1 MFISWNV
8 GRMCSHKWLG
18 DGMIWNILEEPIS
31 TLFVCTSPKLCFSP
45 HILDLQFHNYL
56 KPTWWPPMTAH
67 CVAWPATLVVDF
79 AIIWMLN
86 IHNSLSWCSMKLIN
100 TAVSFTAVLMVCL
113 NIICLLKM
121 SNVDSSLAWPC
132 DKNGNFLK
140 KPESD
145 LQPLPAEPINDSSG
159 NPWAPFN
166 DRLEFD
172 WAYYHYVCLQS
183 SALDILE
190 GLDLWRAT
198 IVKHSSEH
206 PAADDILW
214 HNADKLY
221 KTIDSIQTGDA
232 LWKSHKLLYS
242 GLKPQTPP
250 RWMEETYELNM
261 QDVLVVIEQQLDTP
275 DFESQMQYIPY
286 QEFNN
291 KGHRVYSNLMSGDW
305 ASNQAVSP
313 LVLSSMLSVGSSQLL
328 GQDFAGSV
336 YPWSHVCTCYCWKWQ
351 DGCLCC
357 YWSSR
362 IPPHLH
368 FTWNHIQHC
377 LLWTWEWGPPCRIS
391 ANSKRFVPSRS
402 PCFVF
407 LWSSKST
414 LASKHQQKHPEFQRF
429 CHQPYHWCLKIIFE
443 PLKPYMEKYKV
454 VKCPDGHFHH
464 AIFGPGPY
472 IADYPEQVWLAG
484 NVYGWCLK

>member
-1 MFISWNV
+1 M
-8 GRMCSHKWLG
+8 
-18 DGMIWNILEEPIS
+18 
-31 TLFVCTSPKLCFSP
+31 
-45 HILDLQFHNYL
+45 
-56 KPTWWPPMTAH
+56 
-67 CVAWPATLVVDF
+67 
-79 AIIWMLN
+79 
-86 IHNSLSWCSMKLIN
+86 
-100 TAVSFTAVLMVCL
+100 
-113 NIICLLKM
+113 
-121 SNVDSSLAWPC
+121 
-132 DKNGNFLK
+132 
-140 KPESD
+140 
-145 LQPLPAEPINDSSG
+145 
-159 NPWAPFN
+159 
-166 DRLEFD
+166 
-172 WAYYHYVCLQS
+172 
-183 SALDILE
+183 DILE

-336 YPWSHVCTCYCWKWQ
+336 YPWSHVCTCYCWK
-351 DGCLCC
+351 
-357 YWSSR
+357 
-362 IPPHLH
+362 
-368 FTWNHIQHC
+368 
-377 LLWTWEWGPPCRIS
+377 
-391 ANSKRFVPSRS
+391 
-402 PCFVF
+402 
-407 LWSSKST
+407 
-414 LASKHQQKHPEFQRF
+414 
-429 CHQPYHWCLKIIFE
+429 
-443 PLKPYMEKYKV
+443 
-454 VKCPDGHFHH
+454 
-464 AIFGPGPY
+464 
-472 IADYPEQVWLAG
+472 
-484 NVYGWCLK
+484 